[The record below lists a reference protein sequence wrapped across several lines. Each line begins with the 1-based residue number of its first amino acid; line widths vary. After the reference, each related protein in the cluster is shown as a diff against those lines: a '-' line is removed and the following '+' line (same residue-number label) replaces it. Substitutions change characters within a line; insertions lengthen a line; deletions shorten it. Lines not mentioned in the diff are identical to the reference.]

1 MMLLKQ
7 FTDTYEKNYP
17 DKLKNKTGSQSEA
30 DIQQA
35 KLKLKRIF
43 CNSNVILFLRS

>member
-7 FTDTYEKNYP
+7 FTDTYEKHYP
-17 DKLKNKTGSQSEA
+17 EKLKNKTGAQSEA

-35 KLKLKRIF
+35 KLKLKRVF
-43 CNSNVILFLRS
+43 CNSNVMVV

>member
-7 FTDTYEKNYP
+7 FTDTYEKHYP
-17 DKLKNKTGSQSEA
+17 EKLKSKTGAQSEA

-43 CNSNVILFLRS
+43 CNSNVRMV

>member
-1 MMLLKQ
+1 MLLKQ

-17 DKLKNKTGSQSEA
+17 EKLKAKIGSQTDS

-35 KLKLKRIF
+35 KLKLRRIF
-43 CNSNVILFLRS
+43 CNSNVRNALFS

>member
-7 FTDTYEKNYP
+7 FTDSYEKYYP
-17 DKLKNKTGSQSEA
+17 EKLKNKNGAQTDS

-35 KLKLKRIF
+35 KIKLRRIF
-43 CNSNVILFLRS
+43 CNSNVAKSIFS

>member
-1 MMLLKQ
+1 MLLKQ
-7 FTDTYEKNYP
+7 FTDSYEKYYP
-17 DKLKNKTGSQSEA
+17 ERLKGKTGTQNEA

-43 CNSNVILFLRS
+43 CNSNVPPPLSS